1 MIRGGSNPRPE
12 VEQVAVSGSA
22 VAEMRSRALAD
33 PATSVLLVDAELRIR
48 MCSEGAS
55 GELGAEP
62 LVGAPLLDVLEAGA
76 GADRLER
83 AAERARAGTETR
95 VDTRMPAGT
104 RTLRFVPLSGA
115 TDGAEPLTLIAISEP
130 HADGAEIEEL
140 RSRAS
145 DLETLATAARA
156 LARSSYPVEAR
167 RTICEAA
174 IDVAGADVVALVELN
189 ADGHGLVVAAASGAD
204 IEGRTIDMDRTDH
217 AARAFA
223 TGRAEF
229 TPGIGGENSASAWP
243 LGGSGADAAS
253 WHPVR
258 RSIGIRAVIA
268 VGWRRPQPPPGNR
281 MMGSMELLAGEAAV
295 AIDRAAALEQLTEMA
310 RTDPLTELCNR
321 RAWQDELSREL
332 ARSERGGQPL
342 AVGLLDLDEL
352 KSYNDR
358 WGHAAGDRVL
368 LTAAARWR
376 RRLRLTDVLARIGGD
391 EFAVTMPGCTLEG
404 ATEVAD
410 QLRAALP
417 DGLSCSIGVAEW
429 SGAESAS
436 ELLGRAD
443 EALYAAK
450 NAGRNATVSL
460 PTPAG
465 PRTGRPLPSS

>member
-1 MIRGGSNPRPE
+1 M
-12 VEQVAVSGSA
+12 SGSA

-243 LGGSGADAAS
+243 LGVGSRRGVLAPGSPLDRDPVPSSRWAGAGPAAS
-253 WHPVR
+253 GQPDDGLDGAPR
-258 RSIGIRAVIA
+258 R
-268 VGWRRPQPPPGNR
+268 Q
-281 MMGSMELLAGEAAV
+281 AAV
-295 AIDRAAALEQLTEMA
+295 AIDHRAAALEQLTEMA

-332 ARSERGGQPL
+332 ARSERSGQPL

-352 KSYNDR
+352 KATTTAGAMPPETEGAADR
-358 WGHAAGDRVL
+358 GRALAPPAASHRRARSD
-368 LTAAARWR
+368 RWR
-376 RRLRLTDVLARIGGD
+376 RVRRDHARLHPRGRPRSPTSSG
-391 EFAVTMPGCTLEG
+391 P
-404 ATEVAD
+404 
-410 QLRAALP
+410 LP
-417 DGLSCSIGVAEW
+417 DGSRARSVSP
-429 SGAESAS
+429 SGAVRSRRREPSVAPTRRS
-436 ELLGRAD
+436 TPPRTPVETRPSRCPHPRGR
-443 EALYAAK
+443 
-450 NAGRNATVSL
+450 
-460 PTPAG
+460 
-465 PRTGRPLPSS
+465 RTGRPLPSS

>member
-1 MIRGGSNPRPE
+1 M
-12 VEQVAVSGSA
+12 SGSA
-22 VAEMRSRALAD
+22 VAELRRRALND
-33 PATSVLLVDAELRIR
+33 PGTPVLLVDDELRIR
-48 MCSEGAS
+48 MSSEKAS
-55 GELGAEP
+55 AELGAEP
-62 LVGAPLLDVLEAGA
+62 LLGASLLDVLEAGPSA
-76 GADRLER
+76 QRLR
-83 AAERARAGTETR
+83 DAAERARSGSETR
-95 VDTRMPAGT
+95 VELQLPSGV
-104 RTLRFVPLSGA
+104 RTLRLVPLSGA
-115 TDGAEPLTLIAISEP
+115 PKRAEPLTLIAITDEQGGNGNAGVDDS
-130 HADGAEIEEL
+130 DEIEEL
-140 RSRAS
+140 RSRAN

-156 LARSSYPVEAR
+156 LARSSYPDEAR

-174 IDVAGADVVALVELN
+174 IDVAGADTAALIELS
-189 ADGHGLVVAAASGAD
+189 ADGQGLVVAAASGAD
-204 IEGRTIDMDRTDH
+204 IEGRTIATDRALH
-217 AARAFA
+217 AARAFS

-229 TPGIGGENSASAWP
+229 TPAIGPAAGSAGWP
-243 LGGSGADAAS
+243 LGESGVDTAS

-258 RSIGIRAVIA
+258 RSIGIRAVIV
-268 VGWRRPQPPPGNR
+268 VGWRHPQPPPGDR

-342 AVGLLDLDEL
+342 AIGLLDLDEL

-376 RRLRLTDVLARIGGD
+376 RRLRLTDILARIGGD
-391 EFAVTMPGCTLEG
+391 EFAVTMPGCTLEQAVG
-404 ATEVAD
+404 IGD

-429 SGAESAS
+429 SRAESAS

-450 NAGRNATVSL
+450 NSGRDATVSL
-460 PTPAG
+460 PTPVG
-465 PRTGRPLPSS
+465 PRAGRPLPSS